1 MKKLIFSLIIGAVFI
16 GAGVGVLFME
26 LAEFTTAEYLPYI
39 KQEKIENF
47 TFTDSNIF
55 GEAENEKAR
64 IDIYLD
70 EYYEDSGKCEIV
82 EDKTVDGVSITVSY
96 RGKKPRFYFNEQW
109 YDEANDTQVYSL
121 DCYTE
126 TYMPKDILDAAKYM
140 FNHKVIVTDPTNYI
154 VEKVVIRT
162 NHPELIKTSY

>member
-1 MKKLIFSLIIGAVFI
+1 MKKLILSLIFGAVFI

-26 LAEFTTAEYLPYI
+26 LTEFTTAEYLPYV
-39 KQEKIENF
+39 KQEKIETF

-55 GEAENEKAR
+55 GESENEKAR
-64 IDIYLD
+64 INIYLGK
-70 EYYEDSGKCEIV
+70 YFEDSGKFEIV

-96 RGKKPRFYFNEQW
+96 RGKKPRFYFSEHW
-109 YDEANDTQVYSL
+109 YDEANQAQVYQL

-140 FNHKVIVTDPTNYI
+140 FSHKVVVTEPANYL
-154 VEKVVIRT
+154 VENVVIKT
-162 NHPELIKTSY
+162 NHPELILTSY